1 MALCSTDFM
10 VRRLGSLL
18 IGETL
23 TVLLKLISSRTMSA
37 FKINTVPTKPIA
49 GQKPGTSG
57 LRKKV
62 KVFMTEHY
70 LHNFV
75 QSTFNSLPQ
84 DKLKGS
90 TLVIGG
96 DGRYWNKEALQI
108 IIKLSAGNGIGKLF
122 VGQDGIF
129 STPAVSAIIRARKA
143 FGMKISKEFRS
154 DSTYQHI
161 LPITNTHVSHSRP
174 LV

>member
-1 MALCSTDFM
+1 MTFK
-10 VRRLGSLL
+10 VH
-18 IGETL
+18 
-23 TVLLKLISSRTMSA
+23 TVATQ
-37 FKINTVPTKPIA
+37 PIP

-62 KVFMTEHY
+62 KVFQSGHY

-90 TLVIGG
+90 TLVVGG

-108 IIKLSAGNGIGKLF
+108 IIKISAGNGVGGLLIG
-122 VGQDGIF
+122 QNGIL
-129 STPAVSAIIRARKA
+129 STPAVSAIIRGRGA
-143 FGMKISKEFRS
+143 FGMCTSPSLIAPLPVTSP
-154 DSTYQHI
+154 HI
-161 LPITNTHVSHSRP
+161 LHHSYIS
-174 LV
+174 

>member
-1 MALCSTDFM
+1 MS
-10 VRRLGSLL
+10 SL
-18 IGETL
+18 
-23 TVLLKLISSRTMSA
+23 
-37 FKINTVPTKPIA
+37 KITTVPTKPIA

-62 KVFMTEHY
+62 KVFETEHY

-90 TLVIGG
+90 TLVVGG

-108 IIKLSAGNGIGKLF
+108 ITKLAAGNGVAKLL
-122 VGQDGIF
+122 VGQDGIL

-143 FGMKISKEFRS
+143 FGMRLLKFLPSRLP
-154 DSTYQHI
+154 HI
-161 LPITNTHVSHSRP
+161 TTKSLFNT
-174 LV
+174 LTLGK